1 MTRARIVIESA
12 HSNDESAQWENNMKG
27 LFITFEGPDGS
38 GKTTQIKRLKE
49 YIEEKGYEAV
59 LTREPGGTKIS
70 EKIREIILDKTHVEM
85 DYVTEALLYAASR
98 AQHVAELIQPNLDK
112 GITVICDRF
121 VDSSI
126 AYQGYGRHLGDSV
139 KIINDIAIRGC
150 VPDATFLLKVD
161 PKLLVNRRSLG
172 EMDRL
177 ELEKI
182 EYHQAVYQAY
192 LILEKQYPDR
202 IIGIDA
208 NRSISEVSEEI
219 LRRIDFLILAKA
231 KEI

>member
-1 MTRARIVIESA
+1 
-12 HSNDESAQWENNMKG
+12 MKG

-38 GKTTQIKRLKE
+38 GKTTQIEMVRKHLE
-49 YIEEKGYEAV
+49 HKGYSAV
-59 LTREPGGTKIS
+59 LTREPGGTYIG
-70 EKIREIILDKTHVEM
+70 EKIRDIILDKTHTEM

-98 AQHVAELIQPNLDK
+98 AQHVAELIMPNLDN

-126 AYQGYGRHLGDSV
+126 VYQGYGRKLGDCV
-139 KIINDIAIRGC
+139 RIINEIAIKGC

-161 PKLLVNRRSLG
+161 PRSLTERRSLG

-182 EYHQAVYQAY
+182 EYHVAVYEAY
-192 LILEKQYPDR
+192 LTLEKLYPDR

-208 NRSISEVSEEI
+208 TRGISEISEDI
-219 LRRIDFLILAKA
+219 IKRIDLLIDRNLK
-231 KEI
+231 K